1 MRKAD
6 LIAENDRLQQ
16 ELKNMGNC
24 FWLTARDLE
33 LAKTDPVQL
42 AIEWLCRIY
51 NFHLIATGEA
61 LPGSLAALTD
71 IMTYQLTQKMKRQ
84 EMAEKIRQLP
94 EDQRETLERILR
106 E

>member
-1 MRKAD
+1 MRKD
-6 LIAENDRLQQ
+6 VLIAENDRLQR
-16 ELKNMGNC
+16 ELEKMGNC
-24 FWLTARDLE
+24 FWLTERDLE

-51 NFHLIATGEA
+51 NFHFIATGKA
-61 LPGSLAALTD
+61 LPGSLTALTD
-71 IMTYQLTQKMKRQ
+71 IMTYRQTQKMNRQ

-94 EDQRETLERILR
+94 EDWRETLERILR

>member
-16 ELKNMGNC
+16 ELKNMENC

-51 NFHLIATGEA
+51 NFHLIATGKA

-71 IMTYQLTQKMKRQ
+71 IMTYQLTQKMNRQ

>member
-24 FWLTARDLE
+24 FWLTERDLE

-51 NFHLIATGEA
+51 NFHFIATGKA
-61 LPGSLAALTD
+61 LPGSLTALTD
-71 IMTYQLTQKMKRQ
+71 IMTYRQTQKLNRQ

-94 EDQRETLERILR
+94 EDWRETLERILR

>member
-1 MRKAD
+1 MRKD
-6 LIAENDRLQQ
+6 VLIAENDRLQR
-16 ELKNMGNC
+16 ELEKMGNC
-24 FWLTARDLE
+24 FWLTERDLE

-51 NFHLIATGEA
+51 NFHFIATGKA
-61 LPGSLAALTD
+61 LPGSLTALTD
-71 IMTYQLTQKMKRQ
+71 IMTYRQTQKLNRQ

-94 EDQRETLERILR
+94 EDWRETLERILR